1 LVIFFL
7 NSLNR
12 FPVEALSSSLLTTT
26 QKQTKTTSSTTRNTV
41 RTTSS
46 TLPSTQKPIT
56 TTTTTTSS
64 TTSLKTTTPS
74 LKTIINSNVNTLIK
88 NRNATKLPKQIQLDR
103 TNIQSN
109 FRQTSNT
116 GIFVNDI
123 TNLVINFIQNQV
135 NQSVN
140 ITQTL
145 TLDPANCP
153 FNITNLICDPNNKYQ
168 SYDGSCNNLQ
178 NPSYGM
184 SNLPFKRF
192 LPLAYGDG
200 FNSPRMLGVSG
211 KPLPNVR
218 LLSLAISVPVAQQRL
233 KT

>member
-1 LVIFFL
+1 LHLFGYFFL
-7 NSLNR
+7 NSLHR

-46 TLPSTQKPIT
+46 TLPSTQKPTT

-64 TTSLKTTTPS
+64 TTNLKTTTPS

-88 NRNATKLPKQIQLDR
+88 NRNATKLPKQTQLDR

-123 TNLVINFIQNQV
+123 TNLVINFIQNQA

-153 FNITNLICDPNNKYQ
+153 FNITNIICDPNNKYQ
-168 SYDGSCNNLQ
+168 SYEQS
-178 NPSYGM
+178 S
-184 SNLPFKRF
+184 
-192 LPLAYGDG
+192 
-200 FNSPRMLGVSG
+200 
-211 KPLPNVR
+211 KPILWYE
-218 LLSLAISVPVAQQRL
+218 
-233 KT
+233 